1 MMGVLLNKNKKLLR
15 VPSLSAPQRKSD
27 QNMKTVTSS
36 ITHKWDKAESLE
48 NMERG
53 WWKYDKKQFD
63 KWKLVLC
70 SFLPAL
76 FWPWGE
82 GQRDLILKPMTVFW
96 LLLQRYLAFL
106 HFFFPAETP
115 SNCIQPDM
123 GMDLTQ
129 KKWAQER
136 VPCLC
141 GEIRRD
147 CKIEIIKI
155 FK

>member
-1 MMGVLLNKNKKLLR
+1 MMSVLLNKNKKLLR

-106 HFFFPAETP
+106 HFFF
-115 SNCIQPDM
+115 SQLRLH
-123 GMDLTQ
+123 LTAFNRTWAWAWTWP
-129 KKWAQER
+129 KKMSSGKSPLSLWWN
-136 VPCLC
+136 
-141 GEIRRD
+141 
-147 CKIEIIKI
+147 
-155 FK
+155 